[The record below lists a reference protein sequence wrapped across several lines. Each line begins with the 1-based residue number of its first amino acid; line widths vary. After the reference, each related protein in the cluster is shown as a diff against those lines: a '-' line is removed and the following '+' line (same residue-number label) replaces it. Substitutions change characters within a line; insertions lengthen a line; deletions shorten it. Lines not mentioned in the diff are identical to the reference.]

1 MMNPLPT
8 LWHCTKDMWM
18 MEKVRGMR
26 DNVVK
31 TAVYI
36 TDDTNVRINL
46 NHTVGMMRNI
56 SWARKSIL

>member
-1 MMNPLPT
+1 
-8 LWHCTKDMWM
+8 MWM